1 MKYEYY
7 IISFQN
13 LNTGELKEYYQF
25 ISPEDIEEKARELR
39 NKFFDKDTPI
49 HIHIYKRIKMIYDGE

>member
-13 LNTGELKEYYQF
+13 MKTGELKEYYQF
-25 ISPEDIEEKARELR
+25 ISPEDIEEKARDLR
-39 NKFFDKDTPI
+39 DKFFNKDDVI
-49 HIHIYKRIKMIYDGE
+49 DIYIYKLAKVICQGE